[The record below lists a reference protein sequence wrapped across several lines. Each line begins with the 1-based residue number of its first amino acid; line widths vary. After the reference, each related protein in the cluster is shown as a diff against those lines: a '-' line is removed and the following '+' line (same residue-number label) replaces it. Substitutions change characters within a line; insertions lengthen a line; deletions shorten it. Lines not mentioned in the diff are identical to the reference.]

1 MKNKLQETAALLD
14 QAEQSRVPLPPL
26 SQEYPTLTPAQ
37 AYAIQSAWL
46 YLKLARGA
54 RIIGRKIGLT
64 SRAMQELL
72 GVDQPDYGFLLDS
85 MAVPPGSVLACS
97 EFIQARIE
105 PEIAFWL
112 KEDLPGPNITVER
125 VLKASR
131 GVSAALELVDSRI
144 TNWHITL
151 VDTIADNASSGR
163 MMVSKEIVPV
173 ERLDLAAVRT
183 VLRRNSEPVGTGTGA
198 AELGHPAFA
207 VAWLA
212 NKLTEFGATL
222 LAGQV
227 VLSGSMCG
235 AVPVAPG
242 DTFRA
247 TFTELGEASLS
258 FT

>member
-1 MKNKLQETAALLD
+1 MSMIEEIATALD
-14 QAEQSRVPLPPL
+14 RAERERSPLPPL
-26 SQEYPTLTPAQ
+26 SETYPLLAPTD
-37 AYAIQSAWL
+37 AYAIQSAWFD
-46 YLKLARGA
+46 LKRAQGA
-54 RIIGRKIGLT
+54 RLVGRKLGLT
-64 SRAMQELL
+64 SQAMQQQM
-72 GVDQPDYGFLLDS
+72 GVNQPDYGFLLDT
-85 MAVPPGSVLACS
+85 MAVPPGTVLACS
-97 EFIQARIE
+97 EFIQPRIE

-112 KEDLPGPNITVER
+112 KEDLRGPGITAEQ

-144 TNWHITL
+144 TNWRITL
-151 VDTIADNASSGR
+151 VDTIADDASSGR
-163 MMVSKEIVPV
+163 MIVSEAVVPV
-173 ERLDLAAVRT
+173 ERLDLATVKT
-183 VLRRNSEPVGTGTGA
+183 VLTRNGEPVGTGTGA
-198 AELGHPAFA
+198 AVLGHPALA

-212 NKLTEFGATL
+212 NKLAEFGVML

-247 TFTELGEASLS
+247 SFTELGEVSLS